1 MNDEFTYRVTNE
13 DGVFTIATVS
23 VAIEPRIA
31 AAFEENSSPV
41 TITEKTEDTTTEEPE
56 EQEVVQANEEPEQTT
71 EAEQEEEQEQV
82 EETLPQFEE
91 DVARDTRSTAV
102 LGQFQA
108 RDLTDVNVRQTEFS
122 ARESIVVTQ
131 HQQVLET
138 IEHAEL
144 QVLNQATYDIKL
156 DVHIPSPN
164 TVTSN
169 PSFQKGLTNLENE
182 FLEFAE
188 NDGARI
194 QLAEDTILGASFSV
208 SVGAL
213 AWVLRG
219 GAMFGSMMAFT
230 PLWKFIEIGQVSV
243 MVGQSKRGA
252 DQSGDDDQ
260 VESLFDS
267 K

>member
-1 MNDEFTYRVTNE
+1 M
-13 DGVFTIATVS
+13 
-23 VAIEPRIA
+23 
-31 AAFEENSSPV
+31 
-41 TITEKTEDTTTEEPE
+41 
-56 EQEVVQANEEPEQTT
+56 
-71 EAEQEEEQEQV
+71 
-82 EETLPQFEE
+82 
-91 DVARDTRSTAV
+91 
-102 LGQFQA
+102 
-108 RDLTDVNVRQTEFS
+108 
-122 ARESIVVTQ
+122 
-131 HQQVLET
+131 
-138 IEHAEL
+138 
-144 QVLNQATYDIKL
+144 
-156 DVHIPSPN
+156 HIPSPN